1 MIGHDTTASAISWI
15 LFSLA
20 ENPDYQIECQEEID
34 RVISETKDGDLGW
47 YDTIKIF
54 SLTDLSPS
62 LLVVKMENFT
72 SVCNFYALLIK
83 FSAINIMRTAEIRW
97 EAGAGLPWR
106 ILTCIIG
113 V

>member
-1 MIGHDTTASAISWI
+1 MLILLPCLIGHDTTASAISWI

-20 ENPDYQIECQEEID
+20 ENPEYQIECQEEID

-62 LLVVKMENFT
+62 CKNGKFYLL
-72 SVCNFYALLIK
+72 YAIPMPCLLSSLQLI
-83 FSAINIMRTAEIRW
+83 
-97 EAGAGLPWR
+97 
-106 ILTCIIG
+106 
-113 V
+113 

>member
-1 MIGHDTTASAISWI
+1 MLILLPCLIGHDTTASAISWI

-20 ENPDYQIECQEEID
+20 ENPEYQIECQEEID

-62 LLVVKMENFT
+62 LLVVKMGNFT
-72 SVCNFYALLIK
+72 YCMQFLCLAY
-83 FSAINIMRTAEIRW
+83 
-97 EAGAGLPWR
+97 
-106 ILTCIIG
+106 
-113 V
+113 